1 MALTGVMAAAQLC
14 IPAARLTNWKEIRM
28 IMLGAAVVTPLGIY
42 TLIHL
47 DPELV
52 RRAIGGFV
60 LIIALILATG

>member
-1 MALTGVMAAAQLC
+1 
-14 IPAARLTNWKEIRM
+14 M